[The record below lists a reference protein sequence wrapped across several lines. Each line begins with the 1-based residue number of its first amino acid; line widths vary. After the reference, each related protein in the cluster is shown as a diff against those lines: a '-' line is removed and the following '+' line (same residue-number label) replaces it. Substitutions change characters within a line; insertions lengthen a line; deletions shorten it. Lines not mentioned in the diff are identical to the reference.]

1 MWSQKLVFILIA
13 IEFCMS
19 HQNERFR
26 PIQPTTDVLIKGMT
40 VKYDNILK
48 YFTSSFHPAKIYHL

>member
-40 VKYDNILK
+40 VKYDKSIVSLGHSIQQK
-48 YFTSSFHPAKIYHL
+48 SIICD